1 MKSNIRIGKL
11 WGIPI
16 QLHISWFLA
25 FAIFTFSLASG
36 FFPTQGRDYSTV
48 GIWVASALTTI
59 LFFASVLAHE
69 LGHVWVARRN
79 HVPVRAV
86 TLFIFGGVA
95 EIRREPDTPGA
106 EFRMAI
112 AGPLVSL
119 ALVGLFWGLSA
130 WIDANAFLALPV
142 EWLQRV
148 NLSVALFNMIP
159 GFPLDGGRVLRSI
172 LWKLRGDLTSA
183 TRIAASGG
191 QIVAFG
197 FMGLGAFSFL
207 QGNISSGIWLGFIG
221 WFLQNA
227 ASTGYTQTALRA
239 TLQGVYVEDVM
250 ERDLPRIQGLTSL
263 RQLVDQYVLPMG
275 KRIFLVTEGETPLG
289 FLTLNQIGSIPRRKW
304 PFMTAMEAMQPWK
317 AVQTLDLRTNVW
329 QAMRMMDERNLSMA
343 PVVDEGQ
350 LVGVISREEVSRRL
364 QLRSELGM

>member
-1 MKSNIRIGKL
+1 MRSNIRIGKL

-48 GIWVASALTTI
+48 GVWVASALTTI

-119 ALVGLFWGLSA
+119 ALFGLFWGLSA
-130 WIDANAFLALPV
+130 WIAPNAFLALPF

-172 LWKLRGDLTSA
+172 LWKVRGDLTSA

-207 QGNISSGIWLGFIG
+207 QGNVSGGIWLGFIG

-239 TLQGVYVEDVM
+239 TLQGITVEDVM
-250 ERDLPRIQGLTSL
+250 DRDLPQVQGLTSL
-263 RQLVDQYVLPMG
+263 RQLVDQYVLSMG
-275 KRIFLVTEGETPLG
+275 KRIFLVTQDGVALG
-289 FLTLNQIGSIPRRKW
+289 ILTLNQIGSIPRRKW
-304 PFMTAMEAMQPWK
+304 PFVTAKEAMQSLD
-317 AVQTLDLRTNVW
+317 AVETLEPGTDVW
-329 QAMRMMDERNLSMA
+329 RAIRMMDELNLSMA
-343 PVVDEGQ
+343 PVVEEGQ
-350 LVGVISREEVSRRL
+350 LIGVVSREEVTRRL

>member
-1 MKSNIRIGKL
+1 MRSNIKIGKL

-36 FFPTQGRDYSTV
+36 FFPTQGRNYSTV
-48 GIWVASALTTI
+48 GIWVASALTT
-59 LFFASVLAHE
+59 LMFFASVLAHE

-79 HVPVRAV
+79 HIPVRAV

-95 EIRREPDTPGA
+95 EIRREPETPGA

-119 ALVGLFWGLSA
+119 ALFGLFWGLSA
-130 WIDANAFLALPV
+130 WISANAFMALPL

-172 LWKLRGDLTSA
+172 LWKVRGDLTSA

-207 QGNISSGIWLGFIG
+207 QGNVSGGIWLGFIG

-239 TLQGVYVEDVM
+239 TLQGINVEDVM
-250 ERDLPRIQGLTSL
+250 DRDLPHISGLTSL
-263 RQLVDQYVLPMG
+263 RQLVDEYVLPLG
-275 KRIFLVTEGETPLG
+275 KRVFLITDDGVPAGI
-289 FLTLNQIGSIPRRKW
+289 LTLSQIGSFPRRKW
-304 PFMTAMEAMQPWK
+304 PFVPAFEAMQSWNK
-317 AVQTLDLRTNVW
+317 VQNLEPGTDVW
-329 QAMRMMDERNLSMA
+329 QALHMMDELNLAMA
-343 PVVDEGQ
+343 PVVADGQ
-350 LVGVISREEVSRRL
+350 LIGVISREEVTRRL

>member
-1 MKSNIRIGKL
+1 MRSNIKIGKF

-48 GIWVASALTTI
+48 GIWVASALTTL
-59 LFFASVLAHE
+59 LFFGSVLAHE

-79 HVPVRAV
+79 HIPVRAV

-95 EIRREPDTPGA
+95 EIRREPETPGA

-119 ALVGLFWGLSA
+119 ALFGLFWGLSA
-130 WIDANAFLALPV
+130 WVDPGAFIALPL

-148 NLSVALFNMIP
+148 NLSVAVFNMIP

-197 FMGLGAFSFL
+197 FMGLGAFSVL
-207 QGNISSGIWLGFIG
+207 QGDFSGGIWLGFIG

-227 ASTGYTQTALRA
+227 ASTGYKQTALKA
-239 TLQGVYVEDVM
+239 SLQGVRVADVM
-250 ERDLPRIQGLTSL
+250 DRDLPQVPGLTSL
-263 RQLVDQYVLPMG
+263 RQLVDQYVLPLG
-275 KRIFLVTEGETPLG
+275 KRIFLVTDDDLPLG
-289 FLTLNQIGSIPRRKW
+289 FLTLSHIGSIPRRKW
-304 PFMTAMEAMQPWK
+304 PFVTALEAMKPWSGM
-317 AVQTLDLRTNVW
+317 QSLDSDTDVW
-329 QAMRMMDERNLSMA
+329 QALRMMDELNIPMA
-343 PVVDEGQ
+343 PVVDQGR
-350 LVGVISREEVSRRL
+350 LVGVVSRDEVARRL

>member
-1 MKSNIRIGKL
+1 MKSNIRIGRL

-36 FFPTQGRDYSTV
+36 FFPTQGRDYSMT
-48 GIWVASALTTI
+48 GIWVASALTTV

-79 HVPVRAV
+79 DVPVRAV

-95 EIRREPDTPGA
+95 EIRREPETPGA

-112 AGPLVSL
+112 AGPLVSI
-119 ALVGLFWGLSA
+119 ALFGLFWALSGLV
-130 WIDANAFLALPV
+130 DANAFMALPL

-172 LWKLRGDLTSA
+172 LWKLKGDLTAA

-207 QGNISSGIWLGFIG
+207 QGDISGGIWLGFIG

-239 TLQGVYVEDVM
+239 TLQGVSVQDVM
-250 ERDLPRIQGLTSL
+250 DRDLLKVPGLTSL
-263 RQLVDQYVLPMG
+263 RQLVDQYVLPLG
-275 KRIFLVTEGETPLG
+275 KRIFLVTDDDLPLG
-289 FLTLNQIGSIPRRKW
+289 FLTLNQIGSIPRRQW
-304 PFMTAMEAMQPWK
+304 PFVTAFQAMQPWSNM
-317 AVQTLDLRTNVW
+317 QTLDPGIDVW
-329 QAMRMMDERNLSMA
+329 QALRMMDELNLSLA
-343 PVVDEGQ
+343 PVVDQGH
-350 LVGVISREEVSRRL
+350 LIGVVSRDEISRRL
-364 QLRSELGM
+364 QLRSELGI